1 MKPET
6 DRNVEAVIQ
15 KHRQRAEAGLRKYGV
30 TTERGDLTLAEWMQH
45 LQEELMDATVYI
57 EAMKPVTPAAPSEAN
72 EPCRMPSLGADCHCP
87 VCNAKRAALDK
98 IRFDLAERAKH
109 IDEKMRR
116 LDRGSVVSQETMQME
131 FREPAPA
138 AEPREYRRFEVDDS
152 CCTAQNSEAL
162 ARMAAAEPREYRRFE
177 VDDSCCTAQNSEALA
192 RMAAVEPA
200 DQSVKALEFKLKTHS
215 TLDSMN
221 VPTCDGAPCR
231 IASRLA
237 WVDMTISR
245 LRAELEQAQ
254 RRVEE
259 LQNKKCAHDAA
270 REWSANTTPNFNEG
284 GNGDG
289 TSSVSN

>member
-162 ARMAAAEPREYRRFE
+162 ARMAA
-177 VDDSCCTAQNSEALA
+177 
-192 RMAAVEPA
+192 VEPA